1 MQIRY
6 HERLCLSNTTKHVMQ
21 DNRDGPVSYRGT
33 VFGEMNTRG
42 LTPLLAPLKVAAFR
56 RAWFGSSIAVL
67 ADQAFLVS
75 LTWLVLRITDS
86 GAALGTVLAVAAIPG
101 IVLTPL
107 GGVLSDRLSPITVM
121 SSANAARAALMGT
134 LTLLVLADA
143 TRIWHLYLLA
153 GGLSALDALY
163 YPASMS
169 VTPILVNRDRLNAA
183 NALVQGVEQI
193 SSVLGPALA
202 GLLLAIFGLWI
213 GLGSNAVLFFL
224 AAVIFATVARS
235 SPSDAGVTEVAE
247 TEGADHA
254 GDTGAFA
261 ALVQGARYAWNDPVI
276 RTIMLILIGINLAM
290 AGPIYVG
297 GSILAEARLGGAGA
311 FATLVAVGSVGSL
324 IGAMAA
330 GSSARIRRRGLVE
343 LGCTAALGIGVGG
356 LAFSPNLFVAGTL
369 AALIG
374 MTATFLA
381 VINISWLQERSEPGL
396 TGRVMSL
403 AMFSAVSLDPISYV
417 LAGML
422 VEVSLTAVFLSAG
435 GLLLFTALLGA
446 TSRTMR
452 TAS

>member
-1 MQIRY
+1 M
-6 HERLCLSNTTKHVMQ
+6 S
-21 DNRDGPVSYRGT
+21 
-33 VFGEMNTRG
+33 TRG
-42 LTPLLAPLKVAAFR
+42 LALLLSPLKVTAFR
-56 RAWFGSSIAVL
+56 RTWFGSSLAML

-75 LTWLVLRITDS
+75 LTWLVLKITDS
-86 GAALGTVLAVAAIPG
+86 GAALGVVLAVASVPG

-121 SSANAARAALMGT
+121 SSANAARAALMGI
-134 LTLLVLADA
+134 LTLLVLTDA
-143 TRIWHLYLLA
+143 TRTWHVCLLA

-169 VTPILVNRDRLNAA
+169 VTPILVHRDRLKAA

-202 GLLLAIFGLWI
+202 GLLLAAFGLYFD
-213 GLGSNAVLFFL
+213 LGAIAVLFL
-224 AAVIFATVARS
+224 VAAVAFATVARS
-235 SPSDAGVTEVAE
+235 FPSAARTADADEA
-247 TEGADHA
+247 EGATQEEH
-254 GDTGAFA
+254 TGALP
-261 ALVQGARYAWNDPVI
+261 ALVEGTRYAWSDPVI

-297 GSILAEARLGGAGA
+297 GSILAETRLGGAGA
-311 FATLVAVGSVGSL
+311 FATLVAVGGVGSL
-324 IGAMAA
+324 VGAVAA

-343 LGCTAALGIGVGG
+343 LVCTAALGLGVGG
-356 LAFSPNLFVAGTL
+356 LAFSPNLFVASTL

-374 MTATFLA
+374 MTASFLA

-403 AMFSAVSLDPISYV
+403 AMFSAIALDPISYV

-422 VEVSLTAVFLSAG
+422 VEINLTVAFLAAG

-452 TAS
+452 TVD

>member
-1 MQIRY
+1 VR
-6 HERLCLSNTTKHVMQ
+6 NGV
-21 DNRDGPVSYRGT
+21 D
-33 VFGEMNTRG
+33 EMSTRG
-42 LTPLLAPLKVAAFR
+42 VAFFLSPLKVTAFR
-56 RAWFGSSIAVL
+56 RTWFGSSLAML

-75 LTWLVLRITDS
+75 LTWLVLKITDS
-86 GAALGTVLAVAAIPG
+86 GAALGAVLAVASIPG

-121 SSANAARAALMGT
+121 SFANAARAVLMGM
-134 LTLLVLADA
+134 LTLLVLTDA
-143 TRIWHLYLLA
+143 TRIWHVYLLA

-169 VTPILVNRDRLNAA
+169 VTPILVHRDRLEAA

-202 GLLLAIFGLWI
+202 GLLLAAFGLYFD
-213 GLGSNAVLFFL
+213 LGAIAVLFL
-224 AAVIFATVARS
+224 VAAGAFATVARS
-235 SPSDAGVTEVAE
+235 FPSAAKATDADE
-247 TEGADHA
+247 EGEAQGRH
-254 GDTGAFA
+254 TGALP
-261 ALVQGARYAWNDPVI
+261 ALVEGTRYAWNDPVI
-276 RTIMLILIGINLAM
+276 RTILLILVGINLAM

-297 GSILAEARLGGAGA
+297 GSILAETRLGGAGA
-311 FATLVAVGSVGSL
+311 FATLVAVGGVGSL
-324 IGAMAA
+324 VGAVVA

-343 LGCTAALGIGVGG
+343 LVCTAALGIGVGG

-374 MTATFLA
+374 MTASFLA
-381 VINISWLQERSEPGL
+381 VVNISWLQERSEPGL

-403 AMFSAVSLDPISYV
+403 AMFSAIALDPISYV
-417 LAGML
+417 LAGVL
-422 VEVSLTAVFLSAG
+422 VEINLSVVFLAAG

-452 TAS
+452 TVD